1 MYSAS
6 SEKENVLLLVL
17 VKLLLQDIGTVVV
30 EPVDVVLV
38 IKIYLQCVVQTLYS
52 KRQMEINSEHFF
64 MELQLYL
71 LL

>member
-1 MYSAS
+1 M
-6 SEKENVLLLVL
+6 LLLVL